1 MTDKITPGILWFMT
15 VLIPFLALLGYTISI
30 YSGLPDEIG
39 AGLPKWSIFLPVA
52 ISATLPATYGIM
64 IFYFARYLKKANYL
78 AVAAAMDLGL
88 LGLIGA
94 VYLVKDSA

>member
-1 MTDKITPGILWFMT
+1 MIEKASTRFWLLMLVI
-15 VLIPFLALLGYTISI
+15 IPFLALAGYTIGI
-30 YSGLPDEIG
+30 YPGLPNEIG
-39 AGLPKWSIFLPVA
+39 AGLPKGLIFLPVL
-52 ISATLPATYGIM
+52 ISIMLPATYGIM
-64 IFYFARYLKKANYL
+64 IFFFAQYLKKAHYL